1 MWIKRNDREK
11 MNEGNIL
18 FPPHHYYLSLFISS
32 NINLLHFRNIT
43 IFYFPPL
50 HFVTLDTV
58 TFKNPNFLILLPF
71 KNSSKL
77 PLAFCCCSVAQ
88 SCLTLQSHGLQHSS
102 LPCPSLPLKVCW
114 NSCPLNRWCHPTIS
128 SSVVPFSSCPQP
140 SPASVS
146 FRMSRL
152 FTSGGQSTGD
162 SFSVLPMNTQDW
174 FPSAISNF
182 KKVFN

>member
-1 MWIKRNDREK
+1 MPTKQYFIFHQINNNNKKLNSLVKCLQEREGQKTMWIKRNDREK

-32 NINLLHFRNIT
+32 NINFLHFRNIT

-102 LPCPSLPLKVCW
+102 LPCPSLPLKVC
-114 NSCPLNRWCHPTIS
+114 
-128 SSVVPFSSCPQP
+128 
-140 SPASVS
+140 
-146 FRMSRL
+146 
-152 FTSGGQSTGD
+152 
-162 SFSVLPMNTQDW
+162 
-174 FPSAISNF
+174 
-182 KKVFN
+182 